1 MRPSTA
7 PFIAALALAL
17 ALPSLAPAAEKPVDP
32 YVQSDSNA
40 GVTPIRGDAVFKAFH
55 GKAGI
60 DRIVHRLTQYHHSD
74 PRLSDLFHAADD
86 ERLERTLSE
95 MLCYVLGGPCHYTGR
110 DMASVHRD
118 MGAQIAQQNAQ
129 IEDLQKAMAEEQV
142 PVWAQNRL
150 LARLAPL
157 ERVTVTR

>member
-1 MRPSTA
+1 MR
-7 PFIAALALAL
+7 
-17 ALPSLAPAAEKPVDP
+17 LPPASLIFAMLLVLPVAAPAAEKPVDP

-40 GVTPIRGDAVFKAFH
+40 GVTPIPGDAVYKAFH

-60 DRIVHRLTQYHHSD
+60 DRIVHRLIGYHHAD
-74 PRLSDLFHAADD
+74 PRISDLFHSADD
-86 ERLERTLSE
+86 ERLERTLAE
-95 MLCYVLGGPCHYTGR
+95 MVCYVLGGPCHYTGR
-110 DMASVHRD
+110 DMTAAHKD
-118 MGAQIAQQNAQ
+118 MGVQRYQQNAQ

-150 LARLAPL
+150 LAKLAPL

>member
-7 PFIAALALAL
+7 PLIAALAL

-60 DRIVHRLTQYHHSD
+60 DRIVHRLNQYHHSD

-86 ERLERTLSE
+86 ARLMIVCRDRPMLDQKRFAFKRT
-95 MLCYVLGGPCHYTGR
+95 
-110 DMASVHRD
+110 D
-118 MGAQIAQQNAQ
+118 
-129 IEDLQKAMAEEQV
+129 
-142 PVWAQNRL
+142 RL
-150 LARLAPL
+150 LQFIGIS
-157 ERVTVTR
+157 V

>member
-1 MRPSTA
+1 
-7 PFIAALALAL
+7 
-17 ALPSLAPAAEKPVDP
+17 
-32 YVQSDSNA
+32 
-40 GVTPIRGDAVFKAFH
+40 
-55 GKAGI
+55 
-60 DRIVHRLTQYHHSD
+60 
-74 PRLSDLFHAADD
+74 
-86 ERLERTLSE
+86 